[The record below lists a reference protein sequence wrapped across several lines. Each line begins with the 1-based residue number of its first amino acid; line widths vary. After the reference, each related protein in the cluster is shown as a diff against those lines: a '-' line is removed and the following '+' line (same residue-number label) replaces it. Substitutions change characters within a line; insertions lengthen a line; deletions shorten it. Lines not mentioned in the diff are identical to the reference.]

1 MNESAAPPSTEPST
15 DPPVDV
21 FAASDLQVVPVDL
34 ILDGHRITAEIRHPG
49 APRRLVDYLN
59 AVDGARIILHNAAV
73 NGAASSSGVAQVHRD
88 GILIA
93 VPLGNT
99 AFTARTLEVVPK
111 KPVPA
116 VVLLPGYQVSGDVY
130 MLPDVD
136 PANTPL
142 IGNRH
147 FIAMTDVTIT
157 PTGANGDV
165 RQEPLVVVNL
175 ARTLFFAPK

>member
-1 MNESAAPPSTEPST
+1 VDVYAAP
-15 DPPVDV
+15 
-21 FAASDLQVVPVDL
+21 ALQVVPVEL
-34 ILDGHRITAEIRHPG
+34 ILDSDRIIAEIQHPG

-73 NGAASSSGVAQVHRD
+73 SGGASSSGAAQVHRD

-93 VPLGNT
+93 IPRGNT
-99 AFTARTLEVVPK
+99 VFNARTLEVVPK

-116 VVLLPGYQVSGDVY
+116 VVLLPGYQVSGNVHL
-130 MLPDVD
+130 LPDVD

-147 FIAMTDVTIT
+147 FIAMTDVSIT
-157 PTGANGDV
+157 PAAAADDG